1 MKSMYGFAT
10 YGTTEYASRPA
21 FATLGPVVSTP
32 TITLRL
38 GNRTPFLQPLQIVQ
52 NDYGYEIPFVLQ
64 DSLGNPVNLSGAR
77 LVLEVQSAQD
87 PTHTLVTL
95 DGSITIDSASG
106 GTCHY
111 AVANGDFSNPGTLL
125 AQPSLVYGNETLSWG
140 GLQLIVMPTLPKTI
154 N

>member
-1 MKSMYGFAT
+1 MYGFAI

-77 LVLEVQSAQD
+77 LSLEVQSAQD
-87 PTHTLVTL
+87 PTRTLVTL
-95 DGSITIDSASG
+95 GGSMTIDSASG

-111 AVANGDFSNPGTLL
+111 TVATGDFANPGTLL
-125 AQPSLVYGNETLSWG
+125 AQLSVTFGNETISWG
-140 GLQLIVMPTLPKTI
+140 GFQIIAMPALPKTI